1 MQLIQPQ
8 CRHMLNG
15 EDLGFIQ
22 AILSTSSTEASALCR
37 LMKDQEFL
45 DDILDHQALYDAVLL
60 GEESLKISTSLY
72 FYILVR
78 KALRNAN
85 IEDRDVADYV
95 ASMLVKFSQ
104 ANTINPFTPKANS
117 FMPYMIDVISEIERS
132 DYYHRFFLYSHLANQ
147 SLFFSG
153 IYSDHIEV
161 REKSLVSP
169 GIEYYE
175 SMGISHYKAARNHP
189 LAKEFAMDDV
199 YDCMYHGFRDTRI
212 ALNDLVE
219 SLQLTP

>member
-8 CRHMLNG
+8 CRRGLNG

-22 AILSTSSTEASALCR
+22 AVLATSSSEASALCR

-45 DDILDHQALYDAVLL
+45 DDVLDHKALYDAVII

-78 KALRNAN
+78 KSLVDAS
-85 IEDRDVADYV
+85 IDDRDIADYV
-95 ASMLVKFSQ
+95 ASVLVRFSQ
-104 ANTINPFTPKANS
+104 VNTVNPFTPKHNS

-153 IYSDHIEV
+153 IYSENIQH
-161 REKSLVSP
+161 REQSMASP

-175 SMGISHYKAARNHP
+175 AMGISHFKAARNHP
-189 LAKEFAMDDV
+189 LAKEFAMDEV
-199 YDCMYHGFRDTRI
+199 YDSMYHEFRNTRI

-219 SLQLTP
+219 SLQVTT